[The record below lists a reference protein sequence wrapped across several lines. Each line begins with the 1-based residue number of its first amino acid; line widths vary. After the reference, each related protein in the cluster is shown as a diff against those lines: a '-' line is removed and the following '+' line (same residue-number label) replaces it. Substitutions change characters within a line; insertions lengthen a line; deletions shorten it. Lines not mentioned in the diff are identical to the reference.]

1 MGGYCSDFGVEEPA
15 DLLVKNEG
23 LQKRIWDETI
33 KLLEKV
39 ELKVGGVVRQLKGGQ
54 LGRV

>member
-23 LQKRIWDETI
+23 LQKRIWVYSFP
-33 KLLEKV
+33 LYWSL
-39 ELKVGGVVRQLKGGQ
+39 VVFI
-54 LGRV
+54 